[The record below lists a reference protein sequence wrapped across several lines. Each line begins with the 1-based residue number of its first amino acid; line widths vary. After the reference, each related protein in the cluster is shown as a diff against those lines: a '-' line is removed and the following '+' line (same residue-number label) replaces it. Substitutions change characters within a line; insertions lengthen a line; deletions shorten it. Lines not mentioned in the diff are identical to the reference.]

1 MPVRA
6 MQVRGYCN
14 QGNPLGASLEKHR
27 LPNGSGREPAGE
39 REVGGVRGL
48 HSPRL
53 RSNERK
59 LKMGARSARGRG
71 SEGGAWSEATTSRA
85 SEGGGGAGCPPAAQR
100 AALAERVR
108 NEKRTSE
115 AQMRWMT
122 NEWSSSGCGYIAA
135 GGSRISGSKRK
146 WAGGAAGGWEW
157 GPPIC
162 RCPPAT
168 GHNMRGC

>member
-1 MPVRA
+1 
-6 MQVRGYCN
+6 MQVRGYCI
-14 QGNPLGASLEKHR
+14 QVNPLGAILEKQR
-27 LPNGSGREPAGE
+27 LPNGSWRKPAGE
-39 REVGGVRGL
+39 REVGGVRGR

-53 RSNERK
+53 RSNDRK
-59 LKMGARSARGRG
+59 RKTGARSARGQG
-71 SEGGAWSEATTSRA
+71 SEGGAWSGATTSRA
-85 SEGGGGAGCPPAAQR
+85 SEGGGGAGSPPAAQR

-122 NEWSSSGCGYIAA
+122 NEWSASRGGYIAA

-146 WAGGAAGGWEW
+146 WVGGAAGGWVG

-162 RCPPAT
+162 RHPPAT

>member
-14 QGNPLGASLEKHR
+14 QGIPLGASIEKQR
-27 LPNGSGREPAGE
+27 LPNGSWRKPAGE
-39 REVGGVRGL
+39 REVGGVRGR

-59 LKMGARSARGRG
+59 LKTGARSARGRG
-71 SEGGAWSEATTSRA
+71 SEGGAWSEATTSRE
-85 SEGGGGAGCPPAAQR
+85 SEGGGGSGHPPAAQQ

-108 NEKRTSE
+108 NEQRTSE
-115 AQMRWMT
+115 AQLRWMT
-122 NEWSSSGCGYIAA
+122 NEWSASSCRYIAA

-146 WAGGAAGGWEW
+146 WAGGAAGG
-157 GPPIC
+157 GV
-162 RCPPAT
+162 
-168 GHNMRGC
+168 